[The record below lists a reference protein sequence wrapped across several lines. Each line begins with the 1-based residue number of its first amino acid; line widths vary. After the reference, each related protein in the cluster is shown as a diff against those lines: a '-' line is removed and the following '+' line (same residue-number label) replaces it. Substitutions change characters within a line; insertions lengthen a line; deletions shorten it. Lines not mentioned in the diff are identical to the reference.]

1 LSDLPS
7 IKLSAVGDIALGD
20 QTVCYGYGVRS
31 AACATGYDALF
42 SDIKKTWHDCDVVM
56 GNLEFALASPSAGER
71 SDFFSIMNRGMDGG
85 ADALAQAG
93 VGLVSVANNH
103 IFEHGPDALKRTLAN
118 LERVGIAHVGSRTKP
133 VVIKEMKGM
142 SLAFLSWS
150 LLPDVYWPDENPS
163 NYYNVTS
170 DIQDIL
176 GEVAMVRETV
186 DRVVLSLHWGNE
198 FIRQPSKDQQIS
210 AHRLI
215 DGGVDVIIG
224 HHPHILQPIETYEG
238 GIIVYSL
245 GNCIFDHWER
255 TAMTGAVVRILIGD
269 RIDYE
274 LQPLEIDRKTYIP
287 APLHREDGRAKKLI
301 EEISRLHPL
310 DRDEYNRALY
320 AIRCKYRVSLIM
332 HFVRNIHRYDLRD
345 LLGLLI
351 WGMKRI
357 IFIFSIIGKE
367 KKTPGVVYE
376 GPIR

>member
-1 LSDLPS
+1 M
-7 IKLSAVGDIALGD
+7 GD

-42 SDIKKTWHDCDVVM
+42 SDIKRTWHDCNVVM
-56 GNLEFALASPSAGER
+56 GNLEFVIASPSAGER
-71 SDFFSIMNRGMDGG
+71 SGFFSMTNRGMDEG
-85 ADALAQAG
+85 ADALARAG
-93 VGLVSVANNH
+93 VSLVSVANNH
-103 IFEHGPDALKRTLAN
+103 ILEHGPDALKRTLAN
-118 LERVGIAHVGSRTKP
+118 LERVGIEHVGSRTNP
-133 VVIKEMKGM
+133 ILIKEMKGV

-150 LLPDVYWPDENPS
+150 LVPDVYWPDENPL

-176 GEVAMVRETV
+176 REVAMVRETV

-198 FIRQPSKDQQIS
+198 FIRQPSKDQQMS

-238 GIIVYSL
+238 GIIVFSL

-274 LQPLEIDRKTYIP
+274 LHPFNIDRKTYIP
-287 APLHREDGRAKKLI
+287 ALLNGEDRQAKDII
-301 EEISRLHPL
+301 EEIGCLHPL
-310 DRDEYNRALY
+310 DRDEYNRELY
-320 AIRCKYRVSLIM
+320 AIRKKYRISLLM
-332 HFVRNIHRYDLRD
+332 HLLKNIHRYGLRD

-357 IFIFSIIGKE
+357 LFILSIIGKE
-367 KKTPGVVYE
+367 KRNPSVVYE
-376 GPIR
+376 GPMR